1 MKIYSM
7 TATFGKLEQQTLTLQ
22 PGLNIIEAP
31 NEWGKSTWCAFLA
44 AMLYGLETR
53 THTTKNALADKER
66 YAPWSGAPMS
76 GRMELEWQGRDITIE
91 RKTKGRLIFGD
102 FQTYETATGI
112 AVPELTAANCGQL
125 LLGVE
130 RSVFLRSGFIRQEN
144 MPVTEDEAL
153 RRRLNALVTTGD
165 ESGAADTL
173 EKKLRELKNACRY
186 NKTGLLP
193 QAQAQAQALEHQLAQ
208 LADAQQQLR
217 HLTAEQNRLEQQ
229 QSQLTNHEAALH
241 HAATQ
246 ENRKRIAAAEAEC
259 RKAAQDVDTL
269 TQTCEALPSAD
280 AAQAQLDQFQT
291 LQETFLSLQL
301 QRQDADA
308 APFQGLTGEE
318 AVQQARLDRQ
328 RYEALTAK
336 AKGGF
341 PVWLLGLP
349 LLAAGGALFYFQY
362 FLYSYI
368 ALGLGAGLA
377 LLGLILGLRRRYQ
390 NRRAAAQIQ
399 AIYGDMPAS
408 QWEALAQGYQAQKTW
423 QERLAHA
430 RQAMEDLTQRQNP
443 LAFRE
448 HLQNALTQWDALA
461 AAREQLARLEAFRDS
476 LGQLPTQ
483 AQPPEFPDRLTL
495 SLAETQSLLRENNV
509 RQHRLQQQLGHCMGQ
524 MTQLGQESD
533 LRQRLDALY
542 RRIRQLEDSYAALT
556 LAQNTLKD
564 ATVELQRRFAPQI
577 TRRAQQLFSQMTA
590 GRYDRLTLTEDF
602 RIHAATLEENTLH
615 SAHFRSEGTA
625 DQLYLALRLSVS
637 EALTPDAPLVL
648 DDALVRFDDRRL
660 AAVLKILQEEARHK
674 QVLLFT
680 CQSREKALI

>member
-1 MKIYSM
+1 MRIYSM
-7 TATFGKLEQQTLTLQ
+7 TATFGKLEQQTLTLE

-53 THTTKNALADKER
+53 THSTKNTLADKER

-76 GRMELEWQGRDITIE
+76 GRMALQWQGRDITIE

-102 FQTYETATGI
+102 FLAYETATGI
-112 AVPELTAANCGQL
+112 AVPELTAANCGQM

-130 RSVFLRSGFIRQEN
+130 RSVYLRSGFIRQEN
-144 MPVTEDEAL
+144 MPVTEDDAL

-173 EKKLRELKNACRY
+173 EKKLRELKNTCRY

-193 QAQAQAQALEHQLAQ
+193 QAQARAQALEQQLAR
-208 LADAQQQLR
+208 LADAQQQLSR
-217 HLTAEQNRLEQQ
+217 LTAEQSLLQQ
-229 QSQLTNHEAALH
+229 QQAQLVNHEAALR
-241 HAATQ
+241 HAAAQ
-246 ENRKRIAAAEAEC
+246 ENRQRIAAAEEEC
-259 RKAAQDVDTL
+259 RRAAQEADTL
-269 TQTCEALPSAD
+269 AQICEELPSAGT
-280 AAQAQLDQFQT
+280 ARAKLEQFQT

-308 APFQGLTGEE
+308 AAFQGLTGEE
-318 AVQQARLDRQ
+318 AAQQARLDRQ
-328 RYEALTAK
+328 RYEALI
-336 AKGGF
+336 AKGGL
-341 PVWLLGLP
+341 PALLLGLL

-362 FLYSYI
+362 PLYSYI
-368 ALGLGAGLA
+368 ALGLGAVLLLVG
-377 LLGLILGLRRRYQ
+377 LLGRHGSRRK
-390 NRRAAAQIQ
+390 AARIQ
-399 AIYGDMPAS
+399 ALYGDVPAS
-408 QWEALAQGYQAQKTW
+408 QWEALAQSYQAQINW

-430 RQAMEDLTQRQNP
+430 RQAMENLTQGQNP
-443 LAFRE
+443 PDFRE
-448 HLQNALTQWDALA
+448 HLENALTQWDALA
-461 AAREQLARLEAFRDS
+461 AAREQLARLEAMRRS
-476 LGQLPTQ
+476 LAQLPTQ
-483 AQPPEFPDRLTL
+483 AQAPEFPDTLTL
-495 SLAETQSLLRENNV
+495 SLEESQSQLRENNA

-524 MTQLGQESD
+524 MAQLGQESD

-542 RRIRQLEDSYAALT
+542 RRIRRLEDTYAALT

-564 ATVELQRRFAPQI
+564 AALELQRRFAPQI
-577 TRRAQQLFSQMTA
+577 TQRAQQLFSQMTA

-602 RIHAATLEENTLH
+602 RIHAAAQEENTLH

-625 DQLYLALRLSVS
+625 DQLYLALRLAVS
-637 EALTPDAPLVL
+637 EALTPQAPLVL

-660 AAVLKILQEEARHK
+660 AAVLKILQEEAQHK

-680 CQSREKALI
+680 CQSRENALI